1 MNEFFGQ
8 DLFNAAFAPTT
19 PEGAEITP
27 TALSYFHAYIGV
39 LAIAFVVS
47 LIATPIMRRL
57 AIMNGIVD
65 RPNDPRKIHKTPIA
79 YLGGVA
85 VFIGIMAGIAYS
97 YAAMQFPTSGMIEFN
112 VSPGRME
119 IPEPVPISIILGM
132 TVIML
137 LGLIDDVVGIEPRL
151 KIAGQLFAA
160 AALAVQDV
168 GVKVAAGVIM
178 PLADAFNMPTV
189 VINGQETV
197 GIIIQLASDWPIIG
211 TSLEIDFIYWTG
223 TAVIAM
229 CVLGAC
235 NAANLIDGLDGL
247 LSGVTA
253 ICVAGLLVVA
263 LLMAVTQ
270 DGPRDGQRIVLC
282 MAVLGACLGFLP
294 HNFNPATIFL
304 GDCGSMLLG
313 FITIVIILSLGDTGK
328 TALVVAGLTMFS
340 VPIIDTV
347 LAIVRR
353 KMAGKKM
360 SDPDSDHL
368 HHMLKRSLGVK
379 GAVFSLYG
387 MGIAF
392 ALIGVLMT
400 VGRARIT
407 YAFAIIFISYIGV
420 TAIKLAR
427 KRQLELAE
435 ANPVST
441 PPPPPP
447 PSRPPPPSP
456 ASKSPRGKLPSS
468 PEAPVAPAPPAANP
482 VAKSGS

>member
-1 MNEFFGQ
+1 MNETLAQ
-8 DLFNAAFAPTT
+8 DMLPFVPPVETVA
-19 PEGAEITP
+19 EGP
-27 TALSYFHAYIGV
+27 TALAYFHAYIGV

-47 LIATPIMRRL
+47 LVATPIMRRL
-57 AIMNGIVD
+57 AITNGVVD
-65 RPNDPRKIHKTPIA
+65 RPNDPRKIHKSPIA

-97 YAAMQFPTSGMIEFN
+97 YAASQYPTSGLIEFN
-112 VSPGRME
+112 IAPGRMMT
-119 IPEPVPISIILGM
+119 PDPVPISILLGM

-168 GVKVAAGVIM
+168 GVKVAAGVIL
-178 PLADAFNMPTV
+178 PVAEWLGVPT
-189 VINGQETV
+189 IEIAGQETV
-197 GIIIQLASDWPIIG
+197 GYAITLASEWPIIG
-211 TSLEIDFIYWTG
+211 SSIAIDLVYWSG
-223 TAVIAM
+223 TAIIAM

-235 NAANLIDGLDGL
+235 NASNLIDGLDGL
-247 LSGVTA
+247 LTGVTA
-253 ICVAGLLVVA
+253 ICVGGLLVVA
-263 LLMAVTQ
+263 LTLSVLE

-294 HNFNPATIFL
+294 HNFNPANIFL

-328 TALVVAGLTMFS
+328 TALVVAGMTMYS
-340 VPIIDTV
+340 IPIIDTV

-387 MGIAF
+387 IGLAF
-392 ALIGVLMT
+392 AATGILMT
-400 VGRARIT
+400 MGRARIT
-407 YAFAIIFISYIGV
+407 YAFAVIFVAYIGV

-435 ANPVST
+435 ANP
-441 PPPPPP
+441 
-447 PSRPPPPSP
+447 SRPGPVSNSGT
-456 ASKSPRGKLPSS
+456 ASKAGLLGSATRQLSQPLPENLTASPYPTPSDHA
-468 PEAPVAPAPPAANP
+468 ETQ
-482 VAKSGS
+482 

>member
-1 MNEFFGQ
+1 MNETLAQ
-8 DLFNAAFAPTT
+8 DMLPFVPPAETVA
-19 PEGAEITP
+19 EGA
-27 TALSYFHAYIGV
+27 TALGYFHAYIGV
-39 LAIAFVVS
+39 LAIAFIVS

-57 AIMNGIVD
+57 AIVNGVVD

-85 VFIGIMAGIAYS
+85 VFVGIMAGIAYS
-97 YAAMQFPTSGMIEFN
+97 YAASQYPTSGLIEFN
-112 VSPGRME
+112 ISPGRMMT
-119 IPEPVPISIILGM
+119 PDPVPISILLGM

-168 GVKVAAGVIM
+168 GVKVAAGVIL
-178 PLADAFNMPTV
+178 PVADWFGIPT
-189 VINGQETV
+189 IEIGGQETV
-197 GIIIQLASDWPIIG
+197 GYAISLTSEWPIIG
-211 TSLEIDFIYWTG
+211 STIAIDVVYWSG
-223 TAVIAM
+223 TAIIAM

-235 NAANLIDGLDGL
+235 NASNLIDGLDGL

-253 ICVAGLLVVA
+253 ICVGGLLVVA
-263 LLMAVTQ
+263 LTLAVLE

-294 HNFNPATIFL
+294 HNFNPANIFL

-328 TALVVAGLTMFS
+328 TALVVAGMTMYS
-340 VPIIDTV
+340 IPIIDTV

-387 MGIAF
+387 IGLAF
-392 ALIGVLMT
+392 AATGILMT
-400 VGRARIT
+400 MGRARIT
-407 YAFAIIFISYIGV
+407 YAFAIIFVSYIGV

-435 ANPVST
+435 ANPTRPT
-441 PPPPPP
+441 PASQSGA
-447 PSRPPPPSP
+447 PSSAGVLGAVTIPLSPPSP
-456 ASKSPRGKLPSS
+456 ENR
-468 PEAPVAPAPPAANP
+468 AATP
-482 VAKSGS
+482 CPTPTDHAKTP